1 MEKKELSFADK
12 FEAAGDE
19 LEKEIKDGCAMIL
32 IATDGG
38 DAQYG
43 NIMGS
48 RSSLSALLAFAS
60 LKADGFDEVLVN
72 AVKALEIYRE
82 KQNK

>member
-32 IATDGG
+32 IATDGE

-72 AVKALEIYRE
+72 AVKALEIYKE
-82 KQNK
+82 KHNK